1 MTISGGNGENSPD
14 EYLAKPGYGEV
25 PGLPS
30 DGAGHSS
37 EITQS
42 YWEIPGFTSATEQ
55 YPGYPPPTYTPASD
69 HPVPFAQPVQYQ
81 PPAQYQP
88 PVQYQPPA
96 QFQQPVQY
104 QQPLPY
110 QQPMQYGAY
119 GQYGGGYAPPVG
131 TNGLAIAALVTSI
144 AGGCTY
150 GLGSV
155 IGIILGVLALG
166 QIKST
171 GQQGRGLAIAGIA
184 VGAAMIAVL
193 VAFFI
198 IFLVVGSA

>member
-14 EYLAKPGYGEV
+14 EYLAKPGYGEI

-30 DGAGHSS
+30 EGDGHSS

-69 HPVPFAQPVQYQ
+69 HPVPFVQPVQYQ
-81 PPAQYQP
+81 PPAQYQQSA
-88 PVQYQPPA
+88 QYQPPV

-104 QQPLPY
+104 QQPVPY
-110 QQPMQYGAY
+110 QQPMPYGAY

-131 TNGLAIAALVTSI
+131 TNGLAIASLVTSI
-144 AGGCTY
+144 VGGCLY
-150 GLGSV
+150 GLGAV
-155 IGIILGVLALG
+155 VAIILGVVALG
-166 QIKST
+166 QIKRT
-171 GQQGRGLAIAGIA
+171 GQQGRGMAIAGISI
-184 VGAAMIAVL
+184 GAAVIALWV
-193 VAFFI
+193 VFI
-198 IFLVVGSA
+198 IFAVALNSA